1 MIRATAHVG
10 SWISLS
16 SLAGQVIAVDISCWL
31 YLCLCI
37 SSAVWAGA
45 GGDFSSTVS
54 LVMERVEALAR
65 AGITPL
71 LVFDGQPLPGKEGEA
86 AERATARDASKQALL
101 DHLAADGTYADEN
114 GRRLGRAMAR
124 RTPELTTQLMRKL
137 RRHGYNFLV
146 AAYEADMQVVY
157 LERVGI
163 VDAGLTGDGDLQMLG
178 LHTVLYDAP
187 GHRLDWG
194 EGMVFRVAR
203 KDLRVAQA
211 DVDSDCSYSPSGDE
225 AGSSD
230 GWETVSCSSDSS
242 SSSYSGSSSWV
253 TTEEEEEEVNEED
266 KDGRGAGGMET
277 EEENEE
283 GPGRL
288 HPAHRLWE
296 RLDFQYW
303 QVVTILAGCDYTP
316 GIKGVGLSRAVDI
329 VLAAADASAPSAPD
343 MKGVL
348 AAARAHPR
356 VSVNDPANTWLSLES
371 LERAYWCMSHQ
382 PVFDPQLGIRVCPSG
397 CDEHT
402 AEMAA
407 VVGPDFI
414 WEAQSTMPAAA
425 MGASVA
431 AAAATTTT
439 TTPPPE

>member
-242 SSSYSGSSSWV
+242 SSSYSGRRKQDQ
-253 TTEEEEEEVNEED
+253 TLF
-266 KDGRGAGGMET
+266 GRRRQRCRRQRW
-277 EEENEE
+277 
-283 GPGRL
+283 GPLLLRL
-288 HPAHRLWE
+288 RPRPLPLLPPPNRLT
-296 RLDFQYW
+296 
-303 QVVTILAGCDYTP
+303 VV
-316 GIKGVGLSRAVDI
+316 S
-329 VLAAADASAPSAPD
+329 
-343 MKGVL
+343 
-348 AAARAHPR
+348 H
-356 VSVNDPANTWLSLES
+356 
-371 LERAYWCMSHQ
+371 ERANAGNRKYKVDHLCRHNFAKKPATLFDATYPTLNVNSHTRDA
-382 PVFDPQLGIRVCPSG
+382 P
-397 CDEHT
+397 
-402 AEMAA
+402 
-407 VVGPDFI
+407 
-414 WEAQSTMPAAA
+414 
-425 MGASVA
+425 
-431 AAAATTTT
+431 
-439 TTPPPE
+439 